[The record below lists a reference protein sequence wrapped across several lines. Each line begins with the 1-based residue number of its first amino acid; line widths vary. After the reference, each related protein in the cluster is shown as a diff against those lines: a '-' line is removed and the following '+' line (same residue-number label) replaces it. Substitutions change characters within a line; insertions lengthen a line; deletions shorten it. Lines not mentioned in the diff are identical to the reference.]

1 MSRMSFQASDSD
13 ISDDSG
19 EDIWDR
25 EDLEA
30 SLEAETDSDD
40 KTQSEKTIEPKT
52 LARRSKKKH
61 KLPKRNHKSDPL
73 AEKNNIREAE
83 TMMKKLSSRSVR
95 DVVGQHLKTQPPI
108 VALNLVNNWFSFW
121 RRQIL
126 STRQNA
132 RRISFKSRQI
142 LLKCESK
149 SIRSMDYFNRENSSK
164 LHSLYILETEFSE
177 EDKASMLE
185 CFSRNFPKYSKQ
197 ILRKILENSNY
208 HLYLSVNN
216 LLHWRAEGHPLIFRG
231 TKIETSDAEQQNCC
245 HFF

>member
-1 MSRMSFQASDSD
+1 MSFQASDSD

-40 KTQSEKTIEPKT
+40 KRESEKTIEPKP
-52 LARRSKKKH
+52 LAKRSRKKH
-61 KLPKRNHKSDPL
+61 KPQKRNRKSDPL
-73 AEKNNIREAE
+73 AEQNNIREAE
-83 TMMKKLSSRSVR
+83 AMMKKLSSRSVR
-95 DVVGQHLKTQPPI
+95 DVVGQHLMTQPPV

-132 RRISFKSRQI
+132 RRISYKSRQL
-142 LLKCESK
+142 LLKTESK
-149 SIRSMDYFNRENSSK
+149 SISMDYFNRENSSK
-164 LHSLYILETEFSE
+164 LHSLYISDTEFSE
-177 EDKASMLE
+177 EDKSSMLE

-216 LLHWRAEGHPLIFRG
+216 LLYWRAEGHPLIFRG
-231 TKIETSDAEQQNCC
+231 IYIKQKQKC
-245 HFF
+245 